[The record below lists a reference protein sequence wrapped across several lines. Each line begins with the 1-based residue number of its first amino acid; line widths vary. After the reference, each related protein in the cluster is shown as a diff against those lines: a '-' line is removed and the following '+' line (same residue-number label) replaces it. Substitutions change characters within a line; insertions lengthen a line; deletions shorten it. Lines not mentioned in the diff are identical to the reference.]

1 MPQKQH
7 FLAGVLYLYA
17 ADRGARL
24 GVGLGRCWRHF
35 DGVAPGHVI
44 VLAWHGIKLVQ
55 TKGTYIG
62 VDMVWGGRV
71 GEGAWKV
78 DSASG

>member
-7 FLAGVLYLYA
+7 FLAGFPYLHA
-17 ADRGARL
+17 GGMGTLL
-24 GVGLGRCWRHF
+24 GVGLGGCGRHF
-35 DGVAPGHVI
+35 DGIAVGHVI

-55 TKGTYIG
+55 TEGTYIE
-62 VDMVWGGRV
+62 VDMVVDERE

-78 DSASG
+78 ESASG